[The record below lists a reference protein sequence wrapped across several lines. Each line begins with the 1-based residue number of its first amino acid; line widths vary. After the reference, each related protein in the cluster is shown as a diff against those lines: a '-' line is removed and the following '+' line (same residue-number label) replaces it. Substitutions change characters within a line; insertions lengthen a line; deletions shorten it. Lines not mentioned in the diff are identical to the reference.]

1 MGYFLIVTFQNI
13 VQLLIMPAGLDI
25 PICLALSPHP
35 KIKKTKKKK
44 SSQKRQKGG
53 LGGNALFTYVLF
65 VVGK

>member
-35 KIKKTKKKK
+35 KIKKTKKKSLHK
-44 SSQKRQKGG
+44 KDKREGWG
-53 LGGNALFTYVLF
+53 EMPFLLMFYLW
-65 VVGK
+65 